1 MIHSY
6 LVCVRKGALSQQAL
20 GKALKINPQVSNL
33 RTVQNSVT
41 DPCQTKRPKHRRQN
55 TFRRPP
61 SKKPSESTSSLWAVL
76 ETKNVRLFVRL
87 SWTWMQTNLHCTT
100 AKMKCKNK
108 SHCLFTFSLLT
119 TKKQSRCFHC
129 LSWQLSL
136 CPWPDCDLSRRV
148 RPVHFV
154 HGSVTQALPTL
165 QVQPCW
171 LQQYYC
177 TVSSPHELRFV
188 LVPMRFACK
197 AWPRLDCRHW
207 KHGTSCINIKKK
219 RKHFHGQDK
228 ELQGRRSR
236 RVVV

>member
-1 MIHSY
+1 MILRIYIYNCHRRLIRFPSNLHVTGFSSCRINIMIHSY

-87 SWTWMQTNLHCTT
+87 SWTWLQTNLHCTT

-119 TKKQSRCFHC
+119 TKNNHVASTAFMAAFTMPLARLWFVSPCQTSSLR
-129 LSWQLSL
+129 SWQRDSSIANSSSSALLTSTILLYSFESPWASL
-136 CPWPDCDLSRRV
+136 CPCANAFCV
-148 RPVHFV
+148 
-154 HGSVTQALPTL
+154 
-165 QVQPCW
+165 
-171 LQQYYC
+171 
-177 TVSSPHELRFV
+177 
-188 LVPMRFACK
+188 
-197 AWPRLDCRHW
+197 
-207 KHGTSCINIKKK
+207 
-219 RKHFHGQDK
+219 
-228 ELQGRRSR
+228 
-236 RVVV
+236 